1 MYKNILYFN
10 SVQFFCPYFFSVTV
24 SYVGM
29 QTHWIQVHPFCSS
42 DAWSLSK
49 HHLCFE
55 VYAGS
60 YSQWLILS
68 CIWWSVSSEPL
79 ELHWGWSLK
88 AKGAS
93 QVCGRTAKQDY
104 VTTFLA
110 CKSLGQLILG
120 PKPVW
125 MGDAFFLVSLRDNI
139 ISGRYFH

>member
-93 QVCGRTAKQDY
+93 QVCGRTAKQDCHHIFGLQ
-104 VTTFLA
+104 VFGPIDTRSKTRVNGRCFLF
-110 CKSLGQLILG
+110 GFTQ
-120 PKPVW
+120 
-125 MGDAFFLVSLRDNI
+125 R
-139 ISGRYFH
+139 